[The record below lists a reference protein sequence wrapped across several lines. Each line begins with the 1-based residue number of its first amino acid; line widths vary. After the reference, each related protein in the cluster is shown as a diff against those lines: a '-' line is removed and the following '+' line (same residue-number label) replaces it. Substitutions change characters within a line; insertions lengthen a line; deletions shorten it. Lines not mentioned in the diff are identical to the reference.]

1 MPLPLTSAVAM
12 QELLARL
19 APAPGQAPGHAPN
32 QARAPRPRRPAWRDA
47 TDEQVAA
54 LFCYSL
60 VLKMPISAAPLW
72 TASCLLCTG
81 AVPVQNACAEGVEP
95 VEAEQP

>member
-1 MPLPLTSAVAM
+1 MPLPLTSAVAV

-19 APAPGQAPGHAPN
+19 APAPGQAPGRAPN

-54 LFCYSL
+54 LLCYSL
-60 VLKMPISAAPLW
+60 GFKNADQCGAALDGVLSAVRW
-72 TASCLLCTG
+72 R
-81 AVPVQNACAEGVEP
+81 AVPVQNALRGGCWAR
-95 VEAEQP
+95 

>member
-1 MPLPLTSAVAM
+1 MFRHALTGAHAQAGAPPRWQHVPLPLTSAVAV

-19 APAPGQAPGHAPN
+19 APVPGQAPGRAPDQAPSHAPDQAPGRAPN

-54 LFCYSL
+54 LFA
-60 VLKMPISAAPLW
+60 I
-72 TASCLLCTG
+72 
-81 AVPVQNACAEGVEP
+81 
-95 VEAEQP
+95 